1 MSKLGRT
8 LYEARIEK
16 GYTLNSLQQM
26 TKIQK
31 KYLEAIE
38 EGRFEE
44 IPGNF
49 YLRAFVKQYAD
60 IVGLNGDGLLV
71 EYHDELE
78 AVQHGVDEYEED
90 IAILP
95 SRLARL
101 EEQPE
106 TIWMDRFKHYIPTA
120 LLVIVLIGLMGF
132 IAMAILRMNQTE
144 LEAKKTESSSASTTL
159 VSTVAPESAVSVS
172 KPVASTA
179 SESKPLAD
187 GEVQVGGERMMLIS
201 SEGEETTYELTSPM
215 SKYKF
220 TAKGKGYVWV
230 GVFQDDAMTLDT
242 TIVEGETIDLKIKDT
257 TKRVQVRVGY
267 TEGVDILINNKVIK
281 NTNQYF
287 PVTMS
292 FVLGKNV
299 PIESSSAADGT
310 ISSNSAEQGDESVSS
325 DGDE

>member
-60 IVGLNGDGLLV
+60 IVGLNGDALLV
-71 EYHDELE
+71 EYHDELD
-78 AVQHGVDEYEED
+78 AVQHGVEEYEEGEV
-90 IAILP
+90 IFP

-106 TIWMDRFKHYIPTA
+106 TILIDRFKQYIPTA
-120 LLVIVLIGLMGF
+120 LLIIVLISIMAF
-132 IAMAILRMNQTE
+132 ITTAILRMNRTE
-144 LEAKKTESSSASTTL
+144 MEANKAESNSVSTTL
-159 VSTVAPESAVSVS
+159 VSTVAPEAAVSIETTS
-172 KPVASTA
+172 SNT
-179 SESKPLAD
+179 SEVKPLQD
-187 GEVQVGGERMMLIS
+187 NEIQVGAERMALVS
-201 SEGEETTYELTSPM
+201 AEGEETTYELTSPM

-230 GVFQDDAMTLDT
+230 GVLQDGEMTMDT
-242 TIVEGETIDLKIKDT
+242 TIVDGETIDLKVKDT
-257 TKRVQVRVGY
+257 TKRVQIRVGY
-267 TEGVDILINNKVIK
+267 TEGIDILINNKVIK
-281 NTNQYF
+281 NNNQYF

-292 FVLGKNV
+292 FVLSKDV
-299 PIESSSAADGT
+299 PIT
-310 ISSNSAEQGDESVSS
+310 SNSAMNEESSQVEDPQQSAES
-325 DGDE
+325 ESNDGE